1 MNIEIAN
8 RLVNLRKKHQL
19 SQEELANKL
28 GISRQAVSKWE
39 RAEASPDTDNLI
51 RLAKL
56 YNVSLDELLA
66 TEDEDL
72 YEDSIELLKEE
83 ELNEEETKE
92 EEDDD
97 SKVII
102 INRHHAKWNNLPYP
116 IIVTIIYF
124 LLGSF
129 GGYWGEA
136 WVIFVTIPLYYS
148 LIHAIKRRNIFA
160 INYPV
165 FVLVIY
171 LFLGFVLDIWRG
183 TWILFLT
190 IPVFYGIGSMIRK

>member
-66 TEDEDL
+66 TEDED
-72 YEDSIELLKEE
+72 YMIDNSEVIKEDAF
-83 ELNEEETKE
+83 T
-92 EEDDD
+92 EEDKD
-97 SKVII
+97 SRVII
-102 INRHHAKWNNLPYP
+102 INRHHVKWNDLPYP

-136 WVIFVTIPLYYS
+136 WVVFVTIPLYYS
-148 LIHAIKRRNIFA
+148 LIYAIKRRNIFTF
-160 INYPV
+160 NYPIL
-165 FVLVIY
+165 VLVVY
-171 LFLGFVLDIWRG
+171 LFLGFVLDIWKG